1 MKFFKF
7 IFLLFIF
14 SACEDLSF
22 NDADIFSPK
31 AKPIQEIPIP
41 KAENKETPNIVEDS
55 EQIPEEETPNVVE
68 DSEQIPKEETPNVVE
83 DSEQIPKEETPNVV
97 EDSEQIPEE
106 EITTLSEDLE
116 LSENT
121 IIQNRKVILDMVII
135 QTLQY
140 DLTII
145 ADEFLSNHS
154 IIKNF
159 PEEQTAK
166 KKENGKHGGNVL
178 IEAKTVS
185 GNLKLILK
193 GENGGLVPVRR
204 SLSKKERL
212 KLKGKAGGNGRDA
225 IYREFCN
232 TETFFI
238 LSNTHCWEECILP
251 PTRGERGGN
260 GLQGFPGWN
269 GKSGGN
275 SGSFHL
281 KAINLSDFHLTDV
294 KKTPGLGSRGGRGSF
309 GGYGG
314 KRGKNGRDTEN
325 LCSSHL
331 PRPKSGRKGRR
342 GKFGKIGENGREG
355 EVCLESL
362 KNQNQ
367 QAKENTQTEKEFSE
381 INKNQSEENKTEIVC
396 KKDESGIMCREVLLE
411 NKSAEILDNKKQKEN
426 VVCY

>member
-1 MKFFKF
+1 MKEFFLKR
-7 IFLLFIF
+7 IFLFFAFFVF

-22 NDADIFSPK
+22 TDEDIFQPEIK
-31 AKPIQEIPIP
+31 KEIAKETAIPET
-41 KAENKETPNIVEDS
+41 KNQTSNKETSNISEDS
-55 EQIPEEETPNVVE
+55 KQI
-68 DSEQIPKEETPNVVE
+68 S
-83 DSEQIPKEETPNVV
+83 
-97 EDSEQIPEE
+97 EE
-106 EITTLSEDLE
+106 EITVLSEYSKQISEEEITVLSEDSKQISEEEITILSEDLE

-121 IIQNRKVILDMVII
+121 IIQNKKVILDMMTIK
-135 QTLQY
+135 TLQH

-145 ADEFLSNHS
+145 AEEFISNHS

-178 IEAKTVS
+178 IEAETAS

-232 TETFFI
+232 TETFII

-281 KAINLSDFHLTDV
+281 KAINLSDFYLTDI
-294 KKTPGLGSRGGRGSF
+294 KKTPGLGSPGGKGSS

-331 PRPKSGRKGRR
+331 PRPKKGRKGNR
-342 GKFGKIGENGREG
+342 GKYGKNGEKGREE

-367 QAKENTQTEKEFSE
+367 QAKENTEKEKASSA
-381 INKNQSEENKTEIVC
+381 INKNQSEENKTEMVC